1 MEKKI
6 TVMALAKNSGTV
18 GVLAIAKPEGE
29 Y

>member
-6 TVMALAKNSGTV
+6 TVMALAKNTGTV
-18 GVLAIAKPEGE
+18 GVLAVTKPEGE